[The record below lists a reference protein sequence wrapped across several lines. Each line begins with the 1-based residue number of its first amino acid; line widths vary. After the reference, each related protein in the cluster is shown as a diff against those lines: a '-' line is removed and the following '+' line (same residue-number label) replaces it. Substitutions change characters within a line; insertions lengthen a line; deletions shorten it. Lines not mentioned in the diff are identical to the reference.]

1 VLSVTKKGFGK
12 RTHQEKYR
20 LQGRGGKGI
29 KTYNIVEKTGPV
41 VAMMAV
47 KEDEDV
53 MVITN
58 SGILIRMAVSDISQT
73 GRIASGVKLINLE
86 ENDYVSALA
95 KVEKEEET
103 ESE

>member
-1 VLSVTKKGFGK
+1 
-12 RTHQEKYR
+12 EKYR

-58 SGILIRMAVSDISQT
+58 CGILIRMAVSDISQT